1 VWQSA
6 RVSSTAMRKSILR
19 NPQEQANRTRD
30 YSPHATQP
38 LPAPRF
44 ASARASY
51 PVFLSLHD
59 TLKLQIGWAWRGLVD
74 AFRWDVV
81 IGLMTRNVCFLL
93 SFFFIGFC
101 LSSMSFL
108 VLLTVIVA
116 IQRFARMHSSLSC
129 LMAFPCS
136 RYVSLTFFC
145 TLYREVKRVGRA
157 HVHSRGMGFI
167 GALGGSIASCGS
179 YQSLACRS
187 ISMCVIYVFFVY
199 PPLSPFLPSL
209 RCQGRQIG
217 ITYISFRLFRRPR
230 GALLL
235 LSALL
240 PCDMVSRSPVLQ

>member
-1 VWQSA
+1 M
-6 RVSSTAMRKSILR
+6 SSTAMRKSILR

-30 YSPHATQP
+30 YSQHATQP
-38 LPAPRF
+38 SPAPRY

-81 IGLMTRNVCFLL
+81 IVLMTRNVCFLL
-93 SFFFIGFC
+93 SFLFIGFC
-101 LSSMSFL
+101 LSSMFFM

-116 IQRFARMHSSLSC
+116 IRRFARMRSSLSC

-136 RYVSLTFFC
+136 QYVSLTFFC

-157 HVHSRGMGFI
+157 HVYSRRMGFI
-167 GALGGSIASCGS
+167 GALGGSIVSCGS

-187 ISMCVIYVFFVY
+187 ISMCVIYVF
-199 PPLSPFLPSL
+199 LCLPSL
-209 RCQGRQIG
+209 VSFLFSPRCQGRQIG
-217 ITYISFRLFRRPR
+217 VTYISFRFIRRPR

-235 LSALL
+235 LNALL
-240 PCDMVSRSPVLQ
+240 PCDMVSRSPMLQ